1 MGIQFST
8 VVGRLR
14 ITLRSGVAP
23 MASITA
29 WQISTAASISVPMK
43 DSGEYSY
50 RRSIPASRA
59 GWLSSR
65 MSRAASTAIFF
76 TPSTSVWKT
85 TFRWRVEVEL

>member
-1 MGIQFST
+1 MQFST

-14 ITLRSGVAP
+14 ITLCSGVAP
-23 MASITA
+23 MASA

>member
-1 MGIQFST
+1 M
-8 VVGRLR
+8 GRLR
-14 ITLRSGVAP
+14 ITLCSGVAWR
-23 MASITA
+23 ASITA

-50 RRSIPASRA
+50 RRSMPASMA

-65 MSRAASTAIFF
+65 IRWAASTAIFF
-76 TPSTSVWKT
+76 TPSTSVWNT

>member
-1 MGIQFST
+1 MQFST

-14 ITLRSGVAP
+14 MIFFSGVAP

-50 RRSIPASRA
+50 RRSIPASMA

-65 MSRAASTAIFF
+65 MSRAASTAILV
-76 TPSTSVWKT
+76 TPATSVWNT